1 MKNENKAEKTRHVL
15 EQGKRLSVSMLW
27 ELQRRYFTEQG
38 PKAWG
43 GGAVP
48 YYITSNPFIANAYA
62 RVVLAYLRDA
72 IALGADLSQP
82 FYLAELGTGSGRFSF
97 YFLRALLPLL
107 SRIRPEAPKICYVM
121 TDFVEKTIEFWE
133 QHEALRPFV
142 EEGVLDFALFDA
154 TNDRE
159 IKLRNAKVTLGQKP
173 LANPLIVLAN
183 YFFDGLPQDAFFLS
197 QGELLE
203 GLVSLAST
211 TPEPDPLDP
220 SLLSRVSLRY
230 EKRAVQAAGYYQD
243 ETLNRLLAD
252 YEQHFSHMALR
263 FPIVSFRCC
272 EVLRRISGGRLLLLT
287 SDKGYIDEDTL
298 TALRAPRIAV
308 HGSFSMGVN
317 YHALRRYFQLLDG
330 EALHG
335 GHPHEHLTTLAFLLG
350 DTQQL
355 HQTKEA
361 FDDYIGSIGPDEFF
375 SLKRALEHDPDA
387 LPLSSLL
394 ALLRLGGDDSWLVC
408 HYQSQLI
415 DKVKVATDA
424 ERKEISQLLDRA
436 WDGYYHIAESTDF
449 PFSAGMI
456 LYEMGLYAQ
465 AQTFFERSLRL
476 YGTDANTYYNIGLC
490 HHQEQRPKEAIV
502 FIEKATRLQ
511 PEHKAAKDMLAELKA
526 GKKK

>member
-1 MKNENKAEKTRHVL
+1 MKNENKPDKNRHIL
-15 EQGKRLSVSMLW
+15 EQGRRLSDSMLW
-27 ELQRRYFTEQG
+27 ELQRRYFTEEG

-62 RVVLAYLRDA
+62 RVVLSYLRDA
-72 IALGADLSQP
+72 IALGADLSEP
-82 FYLAELGTGSGRFSF
+82 FYIAELGTGSGRFSF
-97 YFLRALLPLL
+97 CFLRALLPLL
-107 SRIRPEAPKICYVM
+107 ARIRPQAPTICYVM

-133 QHEALRPFV
+133 QHQALRPFV

-154 TNDRE
+154 TNDKE
-159 IKLRNAKVTLGQKP
+159 IKLRNSKVTLGQKP
-173 LANPLIVLAN
+173 LANPFVVLAN

-203 GLVSLAST
+203 GLVSLSSSSS
-211 TPEPDPLDP
+211 EPDPLDP
-220 SLLSRVSLRY
+220 SLLARVALRY
-230 EKRAVQAAGYYQD
+230 EKRSVKAEGYYQD
-243 ETLNRLLAD
+243 QTLNRLLA
-252 YEQHFSHMALR
+252 YYQQSFPHMALR
-263 FPIVSFRCC
+263 FPIVSFGCC
-272 EVLRRISGGRLLLLT
+272 EVLRKISGGRLLLLT
-287 SDKGYIDEDTL
+287 SDKGYIDEEVL

-317 YHALRRYFQLLDG
+317 YHAIRRYFQLLGG

-361 FDDYIGSIGPDEFF
+361 FEDHIANIGPDEFF

-408 HYQSQLI
+408 HYQPQLI
-415 DKVKVATDA
+415 EKVKVATEV

-436 WDGYYHIAESTDF
+436 WDGYYHIGEGTDF
-449 PFSAGMI
+449 PFGAGMI
-456 LYEMGLYAQ
+456 LYEMGLYTQ
-465 AQTFFERSLRL
+465 ALVFFERSLGL
-476 YGTDANTYYNIGLC
+476 YGIDANTYYNIGLC
-490 HHQEQRPKEAIV
+490 HYQEQRPKEAFV

-511 PEHKAAKDMLAELKA
+511 PEHKAAKDMLIELKE

>member
-15 EQGKRLSVSMLW
+15 EQGKRLSESMLW

-62 RVVLAYLRDA
+62 RVVLAYLRDS

-82 FYLAELGTGSGRFSF
+82 FYITELGTGSGRFSF
-97 YFLRALLPLL
+97 CFLRALLPLL
-107 SRIRPEAPKICYVM
+107 SRIRPTAPKICYVM

-142 EEGVLDFALFDA
+142 EAGVLDFALFDA
-154 TNDRE
+154 TNDKE
-159 IKLRNAKVTLGQKP
+159 IKLRNSEVTLGKKP

-203 GLVSLAST
+203 GLVSLSSSSV
-211 TPEPDPLDP
+211 EPDPLDP

-230 EKRAVQAAGYYQD
+230 DKRPIRAEGYYQD
-243 ETLNRLLAD
+243 QTLNRLLAD
-252 YEQHFSHMALR
+252 YQKSFSQMALR
-263 FPIVSFRCC
+263 FPIVSFGCC
-272 EVLRRISGGRLLLLT
+272 EVLRKMSGGRLLLLT
-287 SDKGYIDEDTL
+287 SDKGYIDEEVL
-298 TALRAPRIAV
+298 MALRAPRIAV

-317 YHALRRYFQLLDG
+317 YHAIRRYFQLLDG

-350 DTQQL
+350 DTQHL

-361 FDDYIGSIGPDEFF
+361 FEDYIANIGPDEFF

-394 ALLRLGGDDSWLVC
+394 ALLRLGGDDSWLIC

-415 DKVKVATDA
+415 DKVKVATDI
-424 ERKEISQLLDRA
+424 ERKEISQLLERA
-436 WDGYYHIAESTDF
+436 WDGYYHIAEGTDF
-449 PFSAGMI
+449 PFAAGMI
-456 LYEMGLYAQ
+456 LYEMSLHSQ
-465 AQTFFERSLRL
+465 ALEFFGRSLKL
-476 YGTDANTYYNIGLC
+476 YGIDANTYYNIGLC
-490 HHQEQRPKEAIV
+490 HYQEQRPKEAIV
-502 FIEKATRLQ
+502 FIEKATKLQ